1 MSYNAYDYPGMLT
14 DGILWFKDLS
24 SPDPYGI
31 LPIVGG
37 IMNLVNMMTSSNTG
51 GHPAMRKF
59 MKLMRILPIMMI
71 PIYMTFPVAFNIY
84 WIIFASVN
92 LMLTNCF
99 RVERFRKFIGLP
111 NYLAGTKLEKQYGK

>member
-37 IMNLVNMMTSSNTG
+37 IMNLVNMMTSSNT
-51 GHPAMRKF
+51 
-59 MKLMRILPIMMI
+59 
-71 PIYMTFPVAFNIY
+71 
-84 WIIFASVN
+84 
-92 LMLTNCF
+92 
-99 RVERFRKFIGLP
+99 EIGR
-111 NYLAGTKLEKQYGK
+111 AHV